1 MLKQKLQ
8 RQRQYIARRQE
19 DIATYVGRNQKLIV
33 LEAPIDNV
41 PDGYTQVTM
50 SYKNEK
56 HTFLIPQKAK
66 LFMANPGENGKT
78 LDALDELADFY
89 EECGDF
95 EHELMIG
102 GSFNTPQVNV
112 STLARNSY
120 QTWTIN
126 QLVRQKGGSEMPIW
140 DEKELERLGVKDSYV
155 DTRLKGIAA
164 TMLGKNAAQLKS
176 AGLEDILEHS
186 TLTVR
191 DEYENVTKVIR
202 DEYETVTRLVNRTK
216 IVNKT
221 GGVRMS
227 DREFAEI
234 ACWDGSHY
242 ILKKEFVRD
251 SVKSRYVHGSR
262 GWSEFSNGPEHKIVS
277 TGDHGHKEGYKLAN
291 QQEMVDEPKMVTETV
306 HHYETATERLH
317 HHETV
322 DYTALPQIERMETEI
337 KEHRQKKGMEQTR
350 HDQALLRT
358 YLNLKY
364 IAKEDPSKQ
373 LDVVSK
379 AMEE

>member
-66 LFMANPGENGKT
+66 LFMANPGENGKP

-191 DEYENVTKVIR
+191 DEIVSVQDGYKIVQVYCDCGSHFEYRAKQIPVYR
-202 DEYETVTRLVNRTK
+202 DEHTIEK
-216 IVNKT
+216 
-221 GGVRMS
+221 
-227 DREFAEI
+227 
-234 ACWDGSHY
+234 
-242 ILKKEFVRD
+242 
-251 SVKSRYVHGSR
+251 
-262 GWSEFSNGPEHKIVS
+262 
-277 TGDHGHKEGYKLAN
+277 
-291 QQEMVDEPKMVTETV
+291 
-306 HHYETATERLH
+306 
-317 HHETV
+317 V

>member
-1 MLKQKLQ
+1 M
-8 RQRQYIARRQE
+8 
-19 DIATYVGRNQKLIV
+19 
-33 LEAPIDNV
+33 
-41 PDGYTQVTM
+41 
-50 SYKNEK
+50 
-56 HTFLIPQKAK
+56 
-66 LFMANPGENGKT
+66 
-78 LDALDELADFY
+78 
-89 EECGDF
+89 
-95 EHELMIG
+95 
-102 GSFNTPQVNV
+102 
-112 STLARNSY
+112 
-120 QTWTIN
+120 
-126 QLVRQKGGSEMPIW
+126 
-140 DEKELERLGVKDSYV
+140 
-155 DTRLKGIAA
+155 
-164 TMLGKNAAQLKS
+164 
-176 AGLEDILEHS
+176 
-186 TLTVR
+186 
-191 DEYENVTKVIR
+191 
-202 DEYETVTRLVNRTK
+202 
-216 IVNKT
+216 
-221 GGVRMS
+221 
-227 DREFAEI
+227 
-234 ACWDGSHY
+234 
-242 ILKKEFVRD
+242 KKEFVRD